1 MQLRYGVFCLKS
13 QAIVLL
19 IYGCWT
25 LLYDYINITV
35 MMSFMT

>member
-19 IYGCWT
+19 IYGRWA
-25 LLYDYINITV
+25 LLYDLG
-35 MMSFMT
+35 